1 MTASIGSATAPRL
14 TRSTALQTRL
24 ANARAA
30 FTTRRIDFAEAAVL
44 KRRGVAP
51 AAGDLVLAEVIS
63 VGQHPR
69 LENHAGRR
77 GQLYPGDEIVVAYGN
92 RYAPDQFEAF
102 VPDQLGACHL
112 AAGGGVAA
120 DVRVRHARMR
130 PATEI
135 RPIGLIARRCG
146 TVMNLADF
154 AVKPAA
160 GLANLPPVI
169 AVVGSS
175 MNAGKTTSA
184 AGIIHG
190 LTRAGLR
197 VGAAKLTGTGSG
209 GDLWTMRDAG
219 AVTALDFTD
228 AGHASTYLLDLA
240 TLEAITT
247 SLLAQMTR
255 PQHDMIVV
263 EIADGLLQRETAML
277 LEAAQRRG
285 WFQSVMFAAGD
296 AMSACH
302 GTALLERMGLPATA
316 ITGLISTSPLAS
328 REAETVTGLPV
339 VPLQLLRDPVQV
351 PKLLLA
357 ERLSRP
363 VAASAGHHQRESVAA
378 FAGHRHWESE
388 AA

>member
-1 MTASIGSATAPRL
+1 MSPKTANPTVTRL
-14 TRSTALQTRL
+14 TRSNALQARL
-24 ANARAA
+24 AHARAA
-30 FTTRRIDFAEAAVL
+30 FTTRRVDFAEAAAL

-51 AAGDLVLAEVIS
+51 AAGDLLLAEVIS

-77 GQLYPGDEIVVAYGN
+77 GQLYPGDEIVVAYGH

-120 DVRVRHARMR
+120 NVQVRHAKMR

-135 RPIGLIARRCG
+135 RPVGLLARRCG
-146 TVMNLADF
+146 TVMNLADY
-154 AVKPAA
+154 AVARPAIA
-160 GLANLPPVI
+160 DDLPPVI

-228 AGHASTYLLDLA
+228 AGHASTYLLDLPA
-240 TLEAITT
+240 LEAITT
-247 SLLAQMTR
+247 TLLAQMAR

-277 LEAAQRRG
+277 LQAARRHG

-302 GTALLERMGLPATA
+302 GTAMLAQLGLSATA
-316 ITGLISTSPLAS
+316 ITGLISTSPLAA
-328 REAETVTGLPV
+328 REAEIVTGLAV

-357 ERLSRP
+357 ERLPSR
-363 VAASAGHHQRESVAA
+363 VAA
-378 FAGHRHWESE
+378 
-388 AA
+388 